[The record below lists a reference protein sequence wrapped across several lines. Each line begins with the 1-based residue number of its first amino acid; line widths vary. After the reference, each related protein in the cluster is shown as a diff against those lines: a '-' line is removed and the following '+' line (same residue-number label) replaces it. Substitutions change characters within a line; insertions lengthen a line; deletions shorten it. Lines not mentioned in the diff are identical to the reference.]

1 MTELKREA
9 ISLIESIPDENS
21 ALLNQI
27 VKNLRGLIDD
37 AKRQRKQIS
46 RVEQNIAVMEEI
58 ETLVGEGGDDVTAL
72 KQEVIALIENI
83 PDEKADVLVKIRKSI
98 RELLGI
104 NSKSRAEKNLAIMN
118 EITNLIGD
126 DIPWRNEDE
135 MIRDTSTKRSR
146 HG

>member
-1 MTELKREA
+1 M
-9 ISLIESIPDENS
+9 
-21 ALLNQI
+21 
-27 VKNLRGLIDD
+27 
-37 AKRQRKQIS
+37 
-46 RVEQNIAVMEEI
+46 
-58 ETLVGEGGDDVTAL
+58 TAL

-135 MIRDTSTKRSR
+135 MIRELAEMRRQSSTL
-146 HG
+146 

>member
-1 MTELKREA
+1 M
-9 ISLIESIPDENS
+9 
-21 ALLNQI
+21 
-27 VKNLRGLIDD
+27 
-37 AKRQRKQIS
+37 
-46 RVEQNIAVMEEI
+46 
-58 ETLVGEGGDDVTAL
+58 TAL

-135 MIRDTSTKRSR
+135 MIRELAEMRRQSSIL
-146 HG
+146 

>member
-58 ETLVGEGGDDVTAL
+58 ETLVGEGGDGCDGTQARSHC
-72 KQEVIALIENI
+72 
-83 PDEKADVLVKIRKSI
+83 AD
-98 RELLGI
+98 
-104 NSKSRAEKNLAIMN
+104 
-118 EITNLIGD
+118 
-126 DIPWRNEDE
+126 
-135 MIRDTSTKRSR
+135 
-146 HG
+146 

>member
-1 MTELKREA
+1 
-9 ISLIESIPDENS
+9 NS
-21 ALLNQI
+21 
-27 VKNLRGLIDD
+27 
-37 AKRQRKQIS
+37 
-46 RVEQNIAVMEEI
+46 AVMEEI